1 MSKYFSGLVISFF
14 AVIVTNV
21 IWAVVIIFILLTRGV
36 YYLLQNNGIIGSI
49 AISPYLKWILL
60 IDAVWIVSF
69 FIYLYSRKRYRIETK
84 RHFLQYDPI
93 ENPKICV
100 VIPAYNEEASIQQVV
115 DDYRSH
121 KFVQDVIVI
130 DNHSD
135 DRTVELARKSGAKVI
150 TKNENRGYAHSWVMG
165 LKEALNT
172 DAELI
177 VMTEADG
184 TLSSIDLDK
193 MLPYIQHCDVIHG
206 SRQVQILTEDGNL
219 RQEAIHVWG
228 NYFLSKLIQL
238 KYLNLVHLGIVNI
251 NDIGSGHRMYR
262 RKVIEKMQSQF
273 TYPGTDMPVAGIVFP
288 IYLTMKLLENDFR
301 IIEVPITYR
310 KRAGKSKVGSTNLL
324 KNIIQGFIDVS
335 VILKY

>member
-14 AVIVTNV
+14 AIIITNI
-21 IWAVVIIFILLTRGV
+21 IWGVYIIFVLLTRGIF
-36 YYLLQNNGIIGSI
+36 YLLQNKGIIGSI

-60 IDAVWIVSF
+60 IDTIWIVLF
-69 FIYLYSRKRYRIETK
+69 IIYLYSRKKYRIETN

-93 ENPKICV
+93 DNPKICV
-100 VIPAYNEEASIQQVV
+100 IIPAYNEELSIQQVV
-115 DDYRSH
+115 NDYINH
-121 KFVQDVIVI
+121 KFVQEVIVI

-135 DRTVELARKSGAKVI
+135 DRTVELARKCRAKVI

-172 DAELI
+172 DANLI
-177 VMTEADG
+177 VMTEADA

-219 RQEAIHVWG
+219 RQETIHVWG

-238 KYLNLVHLGIVNI
+238 KYLNMIHLGIVNI

-273 TYPGTDMPVAGIVFP
+273 TYPETDMPIAGIAFP

-301 IIEVPITYR
+301 IIEVPITYK
-310 KRAGKSKVGSTNLL
+310 KRIGKSKVGSTNLL
-324 KNIIQGFIDVS
+324 KNIIQGFSDVGI
-335 VILKY
+335 ILRY